1 MAGETEKWRKIY
13 LIDKLL
19 TKKYLTEVLKYLKM
33 YNFIFERRLLTSE
46 RIYFKVA
53 RKRRDIARTY
63 VYGGWK
69 SLKLL

>member
-33 YNFIFERRLLTSE
+33 YNFIFERRLLTRVKGS
-46 RIYFKVA
+46 
-53 RKRRDIARTY
+53 T
-63 VYGGWK
+63 
-69 SLKLL
+69 LKLQEREGT